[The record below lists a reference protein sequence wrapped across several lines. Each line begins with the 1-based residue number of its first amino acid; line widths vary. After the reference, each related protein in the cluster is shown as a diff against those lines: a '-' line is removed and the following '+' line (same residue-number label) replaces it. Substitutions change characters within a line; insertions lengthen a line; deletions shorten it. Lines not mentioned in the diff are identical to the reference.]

1 MYESFYGFREKP
13 FSILP
18 DASFLY
24 LGHQHRVALS
34 MLEYGVANDVGI
46 TLITG
51 EIGCGKTTLIRHLLD
66 NMDGSINVG
75 LINNTHRSF
84 GELQQWI
91 LLAFDLEHRD
101 KNEVERHQTF
111 IDFLMREYGKGRRTA
126 LIVDEAQNLGAETL
140 EELRL
145 LSHVDIDKHPGLRL
159 ILVGQP
165 QLRAT
170 LDGEDLKQFVE
181 RIGSEYH
188 LGALS
193 AEETGEYI
201 RHRIDVAGGNPSLF
215 QDESFAVV
223 HELTGG
229 IPRRINILCDN
240 ALVYAFCANLKGVNP
255 RIVQEVIRYKSE
267 LFEWRSDSISEGGA
281 IEIPDVANVDLWTFS
296 GDEVDSATGGNPF
309 LASGS
314 AVNGLPP
321 HSNTHRVAEVSSQLD
336 DDRRDP
342 AGKGSIDASAIGTP
356 SPETEENTHKVAGTR
371 VSESTSEEKRRH
383 ERAAVN
389 IFARVRTPSDSD
401 RRFLDGK
408 FKLTNLSLSGARV
421 TGSLPLSLRE
431 KLEISLPAGNGRNI
445 LVGGRI
451 VRVDREQEDHAAA
464 VRFTRVSDQLLL
476 SQVLSILLAR
486 PEAPRSYSEPRQR
499 SSISLADQS

>member
-1 MYESFYGFREKP
+1 
-13 FSILP
+13 
-18 DASFLY
+18 
-24 LGHQHRVALS
+24 
-34 MLEYGVANDVGI
+34 
-46 TLITG
+46 
-51 EIGCGKTTLIRHLLD
+51 
-66 NMDGSINVG
+66 
-75 LINNTHRSF
+75 
-84 GELQQWI
+84 
-91 LLAFDLEHRD
+91 
-101 KNEVERHQTF
+101 
-111 IDFLMREYGKGRRTA
+111 
-126 LIVDEAQNLGAETL
+126 L

-145 LSHVDIDKHPGLRL
+145 LSNVNIDKHPVLRL

-170 LDGEDLKQFVE
+170 LDGGDLEQFVQG
-181 RIGSEYH
+181 IGSEYH

-193 AEETGEYI
+193 AEETGEYV

-215 QDESFAVV
+215 EDESFPVV

-229 IPRRINILCDN
+229 IPRLINILCDN

-267 LFEWRSDSISEGGA
+267 LFDWRSVSEGEA
-281 IEIPDVANVDLWTFS
+281 NENPDVADVDLWISS

-309 LASGS
+309 VASDS
-314 AVNGLPP
+314 AVNGRPP
-321 HSNTHRVAEVSSQLD
+321 PSNTRRVAEVTPPLD

-342 AGKGSIDASAIGTP
+342 AGKGSIDASVIGTP
-356 SPETEENTHKVAGTR
+356 SLVTEENTHKVAGTQ

-389 IFARVRTPSDSD
+389 ICARVRTPLNSD
-401 RRFLDGK
+401 RRFLDEK

-486 PEAPRSYSEPRQR
+486 PEAPRSYDEPRKR
-499 SSISLADQS
+499 SLISLADQS